1 MTTAPQT
8 NASNR
13 PAPAANQTTLIVR
26 VVLFAILAYL
36 LVALVYDRMY
46 MYTAH
51 EEGFKKLQSL
61 VDAEAA
67 RSAEDIAKNGPT
79 SPAKVQETLG
89 FAPAVPLTD
98 HGHYQEEVY
107 KYRSGLL
114 FRTRDLYVFYKGKDK
129 PGVVSVASNEEDRE
143 TVTPSKA
150 VEPNEKAAA
159 GEAPA
164 GEAPAGEAPAGEKP
178 AEEKPAEEKPAE
190 ETPAEEK
197 PADDAAAP
205 AEEAA
210 KSE

>member
-13 PAPAANQTTLIVR
+13 PAPAVNQTALIVR
-26 VVLFAILAYL
+26 VVLFLILGYLLFALAY
-36 LVALVYDRMY
+36 DNMY
-46 MYTAH
+46 MYKAH
-51 EEGFKKLQSL
+51 QEGFEKLQGV

-89 FAPAVPLTD
+89 FAPSVPLTD
-98 HGHYQEEVY
+98 HEHYQEEIY

-129 PGVVSVASNEEDRE
+129 PGIVSVASNEEDRV

-150 VEPNEKAAA
+150 VAPGEAAPAGGEKA
-159 GEAPA
+159 APA
-164 GEAPAGEAPAGEKP
+164 GEAPAGEATEKP

-190 ETPAEEK
+190 
-197 PADDAAAP
+197 DAAAP

>member
-1 MTTAPQT
+1 MTTAPQK
-8 NASNR
+8 NAPNP
-13 PAPAANQTTLIVR
+13 PAPAASQTALIVR
-26 VVLFAILAYL
+26 VVLFVILGYLLFALAY
-36 LVALVYDRMY
+36 DNMY
-46 MYTAH
+46 MYKAH
-51 EEGFKKLQSL
+51 QEGFEKMQAL

-129 PGVVSVASNEEDRE
+129 PGVVSVASNEEDRA

-164 GEAPAGEAPAGEKP
+164 GEAPAGETPA
-178 AEEKPAEEKPAE
+178 AEEKPADEK
-190 ETPAEEK
+190 PAEEK
-197 PADDAAAP
+197 PADDAAAAP
-205 AEEAA
+205 AEEASDAA
-210 KSE
+210 KPE

>member
-1 MTTAPQT
+1 MTTAPQK
-8 NASNR
+8 NAPNP
-13 PAPAANQTTLIVR
+13 PAPAANQTALIVR
-26 VVLFAILAYL
+26 VVLFVILGYLLFALAY
-36 LVALVYDRMY
+36 DNMY
-46 MYTAH
+46 MYKAH
-51 EEGFKKLQSL
+51 QEGFEKMQAL

-129 PGVVSVASNEEDRE
+129 PGVVSVASNEEDRA

-164 GEAPAGEAPAGEKP
+164 GEAPAGETPA
-178 AEEKPAEEKPAE
+178 AEEKPADEK
-190 ETPAEEK
+190 PAEEK
-197 PADDAAAP
+197 PADDAAAAP
-205 AEEAA
+205 AEEASDAA
-210 KSE
+210 KPE